1 MSETAGRAAA
11 DTFRRIQIE
20 EFPDAAPLERP
31 RSRAWGSG
39 VVVTLALVGGIVC
52 LAGAIVITGS
62 RVNPTEFGTRW
73 KDIPTIVPVSL
84 NVVGALAIGYWL
96 LHRYGLKYLVVAA
109 RDRSY
114 HGQAKAIVAARVTS
128 CDASWMKQ
136 ATYVELIP
144 RENWERQTGEYA
156 VDFGFV
162 DIDTSKEVIVF
173 EGVRRRVTI
182 PLRALTR
189 VELDF
194 VLRRDEDGVRSVID
208 LSADDGETQLEAP
221 LSPNQ
226 APWRTDARARAS
238 LAIRFGAQI
247 ATAYAALRTLHASG
261 VDPIASWRDPGD
273 MLVRRVLQRTLDCCD
288 EHQGNDDE
296 AD

>member
-1 MSETAGRAAA
+1 MSEITGRSAA
-11 DTFRRIQIE
+11 DTSHRIQIE

-31 RSRAWGSG
+31 RPRSWGSG

-52 LAGAIVITGS
+52 MAIAIAITGS

-73 KDIPTIVPVSL
+73 EDVPTIVPVTL
-84 NVVGALAIGYWL
+84 NIVGALAIGYWL

-109 RDRSY
+109 RDRAY
-114 HGQAKAIVAARVTS
+114 HGQAKAIIAARAST
-128 CDASWMKQ
+128 DASWMKR
-136 ATYVELIP
+136 TLYVELIP
-144 RENWERQTGEYA
+144 RANWERQTGEYA

-162 DIDTSKEVIVF
+162 NIDTSKEVIVF
-173 EGVRRRVTI
+173 EGVRRRLTI

-226 APWRTDARARAS
+226 APWRTDARARAN

-247 ATAYAALRTLHASG
+247 ASAYAAMRTLHASG
-261 VDPIASWRDPGD
+261 VDPIASWRESGD
-273 MLVRRVLQRTLDCCD
+273 MLTRRILQRTLDCYD
-288 EHQGNDDE
+288 EHQGDDDE